1 MPGNVNNVNQVLA
14 NNPSM
19 VNSPGLVNDALSSS
33 NPDAAA
39 TALSH
44 TSSGMALQQSLQDHQ
59 AENGSENIWQRV
71 FGGAAKAVTNSLAW
85 LGKPLQEVQRDYK
98 FIHSVYTRHGI
109 FNGFMATAGVIGG
122 GTLGAFFGPEGA
134 VAGADVAASIERN
147 LLTRFGS
154 SYRDSVNDSNNPN
167 YKVSFGRDF
176 SNALSQVPGLGDLR
190 NTDKG
195 LGKIISGAGDI
206 AFDFNFDPIN
216 VGFKTRSNIQQ
227 GKYLKTEDG
236 KVITTLKG
244 PFRALNDATQGFF
257 ERNSLKIYSPDQLD
271 SLYQAGKN
279 TNIADVLTGNSGK
292 RYVRAL
298 EDIKGII
305 NKADSPELAQMDI
318 ALKYP
323 GLQGMTKYLTKPN
336 AEVTIDDL
344 HKVFLSTT
352 HDVEMMKNFSI
363 NGASMVP
370 NRTVLR
376 AAASSAADK
385 LRQWDTNDE
394 LYLRGNQANFF
405 LPRKSEKLV
414 IDEAG
419 KVVNTGEMQT
429 ILPVALRPFSGDAWK
444 SAIAGKTRTF
454 SGYLPYTIDSKTL
467 ELSNTKFDPSD
478 PASAT
483 SLYRIARFSLSD
495 QMARQKTTEFMLGD
509 LATKRDVYS
518 SLVSEMFKAAGL
530 PDDSTFAKNIMDKSA
545 AMVHRSLKSSD
556 YGPGYLSNEGASQV
570 ALNGRTTTQG
580 AFLDQRGMFAMP
592 DFRVVKGAMRDLGTY
607 GKLYGRI
614 DDFAARYTDG
624 IFKPLALLTGG
635 FGLRIAGSELIPAVF
650 RFGSLDIAKSK
661 VAGAAAKMNYK
672 LAAGEDESIIENAI
686 HAVHNG
692 TDPAE
697 YLANAAAEAEGKTVR
712 KTIAKG
718 LSKLASEDDL
728 DLAARIAIATKG
740 HMASGATFTGYGIPA
755 EHQEFMRQLTDIMG
769 QNAKRRFPV
778 KTGEYSHYE
787 KSNPKFDIH
796 YHMELSK
803 SATTESRKTIVAD
816 ALAELKK
823 GATADEAWEVARLKD
838 EARIRKVQYDENSPT
853 FMGKATKDDPY
864 ADERRTMAGYVN
876 ETPESFS
883 SRRTDIMRNLFTG
896 DTADTVNR
904 KFMEDVANGK
914 KISLDRIKGLK
925 DENRPKAVAG
935 QDYEMMP
942 GPNLTERIT
951 NFGFEK
957 IIDPII
963 NNLSRQP
970 LFFNHVK
977 NEMKSLQYALDKGF
991 ISEEEATRI
1000 AMTRATYAMVPQ
1012 IHNTALKTQFAVLAR
1027 NYLPFYFA
1035 QEQAM
1040 RRAGSLIATNPEAFR
1055 KFQLIQQGMNNP
1067 GFVETD
1073 SSGAKHVTLP
1083 FIGELGASFLNAAS
1097 MLGMPVVGGLPVN
1110 VTGNL
1115 TSLKT
1120 VLPELNVPGVSPFV
1134 SIAANTLGAIDPSL
1148 DREIKKVVGGAGFSK
1163 SYFDQL
1169 MPNSIARTVYHA
1181 IDAKETESSFF
1192 NATIAA
1198 LASAGYHGKVPP
1210 ADASPIEKQAFID
1223 RIKNNAKSIMIM
1235 KALVGAVSPL
1245 SPAVSQ
1251 EDPGL
1256 RDEFYKLLKTTS
1268 PATGKLMTYPEAID
1282 KFINEHGSGAIS
1294 YTVARS
1300 EGTIPGASM
1309 PYTNEA
1315 INWIQ
1320 NNKDLLYSPQAVG
1333 AAFLVPQTPSLSGDA
1348 QAIHDEVIKMH
1359 LRANKTPEAF
1369 LASYYTAAGNNYIAA
1384 QRGTHDKQMDALAKA
1399 GASQQAERAQW
1410 SAFVNAYGQ
1419 TNPIWWDDYSS
1430 TKKTHLA
1437 QQAMADFQQMFSG
1450 QDANGKSVKIPTG
1463 SQVDAIKGLV
1473 SDWTAHNQ
1481 AVVQYRAAGA
1491 SEAVKAEKD
1500 NWANYLKSKVEQD
1513 GRLNT
1518 VVNSV
1523 FARLG

>member
-1 MPGNVNNVNQVLA
+1 MAGSVNNLNQVLA
-14 NNPSM
+14 DNPHL
-19 VNSPGLVNDALSSS
+19 VNSPALVGDALNSSDPGS
-33 NPDAAA
+33 AAIG
-39 TALSH
+39 LSH
-44 TSSGMALQQSLQDHQ
+44 VANGMALQQSLQDNQ
-59 AENGSENIWQRV
+59 ATHNNENIWQRV

-85 LGKPLQEVQRDYK
+85 LAKPLQEVQRDYK
-98 FIHSVYTRHGI
+98 FIHSVYARHGI
-109 FNGFMATAGVIGG
+109 FNGFMATAGVVGG
-122 GTLGAFFGPEGA
+122 GAIGSLLGPEGA
-134 VAGADVAASIERN
+134 VAGADIAASIERN

-154 SYRDSVNDSNNPN
+154 SFRDSVNDSNNEN

-176 SNALSQVPGLGDLR
+176 ANALSQVPGMGDLR

-195 LGKIISGAGDI
+195 LGKVISGTADI
-206 AFDFNFDPIN
+206 AFDFNFDPLN
-216 VGFKTRSNIQQ
+216 VGFKARSSIQQ
-227 GKYLKTEDG
+227 GKYLTTEDG

-244 PFRALNDATQGFF
+244 PFRSLGTAAQGFF

-279 TNIADVLTGNSGK
+279 PSLGDVLTGNSGK

-298 EDIKGII
+298 EDIKNIL
-305 NKADSPELAQMDI
+305 NEAKTPELASMDV

-323 GLQGMTKYLTKPN
+323 GLQGMVQYFTKPLGK
-336 AEVTIDDL
+336 VTTDDL

-352 HDVEMMKNFSI
+352 HDAEMMKNFSI

-376 AAASSAADK
+376 AAASKAADK
-385 LRQWDTNDE
+385 LRQWDANDE

-405 LPRKSEKLV
+405 LPRKAEQLV
-414 IDEAG
+414 IDETG
-419 KVVNTGEMQT
+419 QVVKTGQMQT

-478 PASAT
+478 PASAV
-483 SLYRIARFSLSD
+483 SIYRIARFSLSD

-509 LATKRDVYS
+509 LAAKKDVYS
-518 SLVSEMFKAAGL
+518 SLLAEMFKAAGL
-530 PDDSTFAKNIMDKSA
+530 PDDATFATNIMDKSA
-545 AMVHRSLKSSD
+545 QMVHRSLKSTD
-556 YGPGYLSNEGASQV
+556 YGPGYVSNEGASQV

-580 AFLDQRGMFAMP
+580 AFLDQRGMFSMP

-635 FGLRIAGSELIPAVF
+635 FGLRIAASELIPAIF
-650 RFGSLDIAKSK
+650 RFGSMDIAKSK

-672 LAAGEDESIIENAI
+672 LVAGEDEAIIENAL

-697 YLANAAAEAEGKTVR
+697 YLANAAADVSGKKIRKTV
-712 KTIAKG
+712 AKG
-718 LSKLASEDDL
+718 LSKLASEEDL
-728 DLAARIAIATKG
+728 DLAARIAIATRG

-755 EHQEFMRQLTDIMG
+755 EQQEFMRQLTDIMG
-769 QNAKRRFPV
+769 QNAKRRIPV
-778 KTGEYSHYE
+778 KTGEYSHFE
-787 KSNPKFDIH
+787 KSNPKFDLN
-796 YHMELSK
+796 YHVELSK
-803 SATTESRKTIVAD
+803 AATTESRKTIVAD
-816 ALAELKK
+816 ALAELKN

-838 EARIRKVQYDENSPT
+838 EARIRKVEYDETSPT
-853 FMGKATKDDPY
+853 KMGKPVKFDPY
-864 ADERRTMAGYVN
+864 ADERKTMAGYVN

-883 SRRTDIMRNLFTG
+883 ARRMDIMRNLFTG
-896 DTADTVNR
+896 DTADTVNL
-904 KFMEDVANGK
+904 KFMEDIAKGK
-914 KISLDRIKGLK
+914 KIPLDKIKSL
-925 DENRPKAVAG
+925 EESYRPKAVAG
-935 QDYEMMP
+935 QDYEWMP
-942 GPNLTERIT
+942 GPNLTQRIT

-957 IIDPII
+957 VIDPII

-1000 AMTRATYAMVPQ
+1000 AMTRASYAMVPQ

-1055 KFQLIQQGMNNP
+1055 KFQLIQQGINNP

-1073 SSGAKHVTLP
+1073 SSGAKHITLP
-1083 FIGELGASFLNAAS
+1083 LVGELGASFLNAAS
-1097 MLGMPVVGGLPVN
+1097 ALGMPVVGGLPVN

-1115 TSLKT
+1115 ESLKT
-1120 VLPELNVPGVSPFV
+1120 VLPEFNVPGISPFV
-1134 SIAANTLGAIDPSL
+1134 SIAANTIGAIDPTL

-1163 SYFDQL
+1163 SMFDQL
-1169 MPNSIARTVYHA
+1169 MPNAIARTVYHA

-1198 LASAGYHGKVPP
+1198 LASAGYHGQVPA
-1210 ADASPIEKQAFID
+1210 ADASPIKKQEFID

-1235 KALVGAVSPL
+1235 KALVGAISPL

-1256 RDEFYKLLKTTS
+1256 RDEFYKLLKTVS
-1268 PATGKLMTYPEAID
+1268 PTTGKLMTYPEAID
-1282 KFINEHGSGAIS
+1282 KFITEHGTGAIS

-1300 EGTIPGASM
+1300 EGAVPGATM

-1315 INWIQ
+1315 INWIES
-1320 NNKDLLYSPQAVG
+1320 NKDLLYSPQAVG

-1359 LRANKTPEAF
+1359 LRANKTPESF
-1369 LASYYTAAGNNYIAA
+1369 LASYYTAAGNNFIAA
-1384 QRGTHDKQMDALAKA
+1384 QRAEHDKAMKTLADA
-1399 GASQQAERAQW
+1399 GQSQQAERAQW

-1419 TNPIWWDDYSS
+1419 SNPIWWDDYSS

-1437 QQAMADFQQMFSG
+1437 EQAFSDFQQMFSG
-1450 QDANGKSVKIPTG
+1450 KDSQGKSVRIPTG
-1463 SQVDAIKGLV
+1463 EQADAIKGLMN
-1473 SDWTAHNQ
+1473 DWTEHNA

-1500 NWANYLKSKVEQD
+1500 AWTNYLKDRVSQD